1 MTACVD
7 MHRGSE
13 VRRCTEVQVV
23 STTRVPD
30 REQLVTWVDAALS
43 EAGRSDAELTL
54 RIVDET
60 EGAELNVRYRAKEG
74 PTNVLS
80 FPFEDPPG
88 VDTGILGD
96 VVVCAPVVMREA
108 GRDAV
113 ALHGHWAHTVIHGV
127 LHLCG
132 FDHETEEDAAVMQG
146 LETRILAGFGFV
158 NPYR

>member
-1 MTACVD
+1 M
-7 MHRGSE
+7 
-13 VRRCTEVQVV
+13 RRCTEVQVV
-23 STTRVPD
+23 STMQVPD
-30 REQLVTWVDAALS
+30 REQLVIWVDAALS
-43 EAGRSDAELTL
+43 EVGRSNAVLTL
-54 RIVDET
+54 RIVDEA
-60 EGAELNVRYRAKEG
+60 EGTELNVRYRAKEG

-80 FPFEDPPG
+80 FQFEDPPG

-113 ALHGHWAHTVIHGV
+113 ALHAHWAHTVIHGV

-132 FDHETEEDAAVMQG
+132 FDHEKEEDAAVMQG
-146 LETRILAGFGFV
+146 LEARILTGFGFV